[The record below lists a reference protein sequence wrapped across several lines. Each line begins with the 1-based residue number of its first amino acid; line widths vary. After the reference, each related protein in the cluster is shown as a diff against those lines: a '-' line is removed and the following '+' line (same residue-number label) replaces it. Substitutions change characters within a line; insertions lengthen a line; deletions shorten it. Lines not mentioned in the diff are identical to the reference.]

1 MITVIGASNL
11 TKIYVRGTLLNRIA
25 IRALDE
31 VDLTVRSEDGSPRI
45 ISLVGESG
53 SGKTTFAK
61 VLLRL
66 VRPNT
71 GQVVVYDR
79 VLVGEKVRPD
89 KQEFLSMIQPIFQEP
104 SETFSA
110 YQPIDSYLRRTATQ
124 VSRLV
129 GRAATEAI
137 EDALA
142 SVGLKYADVKGK
154 YLSQF
159 SGGELQRLSI
169 ARALIASPKLIV
181 ADEPV
186 SMLDASLRMN
196 VINLFLRLKEE
207 YGTSFLYVTHDLS
220 TAYYISDYIA
230 VMYRGSIC
238 EFGKA
243 RDVLRDPQH
252 PYTQLLLSSIAVV
265 GKKWPR
271 DDIRLADME
280 TQEYQLQGCKFQGR
294 CPYAEPICAR
304 ERPRQAVLDDQRQV
318 YCHLFTREKV

>member
-1 MITVIGASNL
+1 MV
-11 TKIYVRGTLLNRIA
+11 
-25 IRALDE
+25 
-31 VDLTVRSEDGSPRI
+31 
-45 ISLVGESG
+45 
-53 SGKTTFAK
+53 
-61 VLLRL
+61 
-66 VRPNT
+66 
-71 GQVVVYDR
+71 
-79 VLVGEKVRPD
+79 
-89 KQEFLSMIQPIFQEP
+89 QPIFQEP
-104 SETFSA
+104 TETFSS
-110 YQPIDSYLRRTATQ
+110 YQPVDSYLWRTATQ

-129 GRAATEAI
+129 GRAVTEAI
-137 EDALA
+137 EAALH

-154 YLSQF
+154 YPNQF

-169 ARALIASPKLIV
+169 ARALIANPKLIV

-238 EFGKA
+238 EFGNA

-265 GKKWPR
+265 GKRWPR
-271 DDIRLADME
+271 DEIRLADLE
-280 TQEYQLQGCKFQGR
+280 TQEYQLQGCKFHGR
-294 CPYAEPICAR
+294 CPYAEPVCAR
-304 ERPRQAVLDDQRQV
+304 ERPRRAVLEDQRQV
-318 YCHLFTREKV
+318 YCHLFTR

>member
-11 TKIYVRGTLLNRIA
+11 TKTYVRGTLLNRIA

-31 VDLTVRSEDGSPRI
+31 VDLTIRSEDGSPCI

-66 VRPNT
+66 VPPDAGRL
-71 GQVVVYDR
+71 VVYDR
-79 VLVGEKVRPD
+79 VLVGDGTKPS
-89 KQEFLSMIQPIFQEP
+89 KQEFLSMVQPIFQEP
-104 SETFSA
+104 VETFSS
-110 YQPIDSYLRRTATQ
+110 YQPVDSYLQRTATQ

-129 GRAATEAI
+129 GHAVTETI
-137 EDALA
+137 EAALA

-154 YLSQF
+154 YPSQF
-159 SGGELQRLSI
+159 SGGELQRLSV
-169 ARALIASPKLIV
+169 ARALIANPKLIV

-207 YGTSFLYVTHDLS
+207 YGTSFVYVTHDLS

-243 RDVLRDPQH
+243 RDVLRAPQH
-252 PYTQLLLSSIAVV
+252 PYTQLLLSSLAVV

-271 DDIRLADME
+271 NNIRLADLE

-294 CPYAEPICAR
+294 CPYAEAICAH
-304 ERPRQAVLDDQRQV
+304 ERPRRAVLENERHV
-318 YCHLFTREKV
+318 YCHLFTRENV

>member
-11 TKIYVRGTLLNRIA
+11 TKIYIRGTLLNRIA

-31 VDLTVRSEDGSPRI
+31 VDLTIRSEDGSPRI
-45 ISLVGESG
+45 VSLVGESG

-66 VRPNT
+66 VPPDA
-71 GQVVVYDR
+71 GSLVVYDR
-79 VLVGEKVRPD
+79 ILVGDGAKPS
-89 KQEFLSMIQPIFQEP
+89 KQAFLSMVQPIFQEP
-104 SETFSA
+104 TETFSS
-110 YQPIDSYLRRTATQ
+110 YQPVDSYLRRTATQ

-129 GRAATEAI
+129 GRAVTQAI
-137 EDALA
+137 EAALG

-154 YLSQF
+154 YPSQF

-169 ARALIASPKLIV
+169 ARALIANPKLIV

-207 YGTSFLYVTHDLS
+207 YGTSFVYVTHDLS

-252 PYTQLLLSSIAVV
+252 PYTQLLLRSIAVM
-265 GKKWPR
+265 GRKWPR
-271 DDIRLADME
+271 DEIRLADLE

-304 ERPRQAVLDDQRQV
+304 ERPRRTVLEDQHHV
-318 YCHLFTREKV
+318 YCHLSTRETV